1 MALPFIPRWILD
13 LRVEVEKLARICEL
27 SSLAD
32 PDEFEAREKR
42 IRAELLSH
50 ARSIVRRLEYVNG
63 IHRPV
68 ATDSVVTTFA
78 RRRRMRE
85 IMRALKTD
93 NDKPP
98 PRAA

>member
-1 MALPFIPRWILD
+1 MSRPFIPRWILD

-27 SSLAD
+27 STLAE

-42 IRAELLSH
+42 IRTELLKH
-50 ARSIVRRLEYVNG
+50 ARAIVRRLEYVNG
-63 IHRPV
+63 IHTAVR
-68 ATDSVVTTFA
+68 TDNVVVTFA
-78 RRRRMRE
+78 WRRRMRE
-85 IMRALKTD
+85 IMRAMKTD